1 MTSKASAAAKACLET
16 LLKLSLWNFSC
27 LYRLPLAI
35 HSSVWILISCSH
47 PRHPSC
53 IIGLLYF
60 SHLILSKPT
69 DSENTYVNGMLVFV
83 IAEGD
88 FFWNGHCFVWRIH
101 LSATVPGSFQ
111 PTSRTQQLMRRLA
124 TWNCMLSE
132 CLGESFSNCNNIYSW
147 YNMMN
152 DLETE
157 ESIRESE
164 RRLRLMQTSLTGF
177 SKSMF
182 VSKIICPTVEL

>member
-111 PTSRTQQLMRRLA
+111 PTSRTQQLMRRL
-124 TWNCMLSE
+124 
-132 CLGESFSNCNNIYSW
+132 LGESLFRP
-147 YNMMN
+147 
-152 DLETE
+152 LETACYLSVWE
-157 ESIRESE
+157 KV
-164 RRLRLMQTSLTGF
+164 LVT
-177 SKSMF
+177 
-182 VSKIICPTVEL
+182 VIIFTADTTWWMI